1 MTVRSLREYHILRI
15 TDLDTLPADYPILNV
30 ITKPEVITLGI
41 ISSFLGISRSLGS
54 KGVPEHYKP
63 SCSHRELGSNTV
75 YPIYSIG
82 SYLLRTMQ
90 NLSTG
95 HIVFLVNI

>member
-75 YPIYSIG
+75 YPIYSNRQLPVADNAKFIH
-82 SYLLRTMQ
+82 RT
-90 NLSTG
+90 LCFSC
-95 HIVFLVNI
+95 